1 MIQLHSQWSPQKPP
15 SLTQVLMTLC
25 LGSYKT
31 FAIPSFHMCYEINV
45 CHFVLVIALN
55 LPKPKYQLRQGGVH
69 GSNSNLY
76 GVDAA
81 GSADGGDK
89 LRQRQRQ
96 RQECTASF
104 VLVLGRWSD
113 NSKLCWT
120 AQTLSAK

>member
-1 MIQLHSQWSPQKPP
+1 MTQLHSQWSPQKPP
-15 SLTQVLMTLC
+15 SLTQVLTTLC

-31 FAIPSFHMCYEINV
+31 FAIHSFHMCYEINV
-45 CHFVLVIALN
+45 CHFVLVIASN

-89 LRQRQRQ
+89 L
-96 RQECTASF
+96 
-104 VLVLGRWSD
+104 
-113 NSKLCWT
+113 
-120 AQTLSAK
+120 TLLEVEMFFDG

>member
-1 MIQLHSQWSPQKPP
+1 MHCVSVAKHVMFVN
-15 SLTQVLMTLC
+15 QVMVHDPVTFPMVASKATVIDTGSNDP
-25 LGSYKT
+25 LGSHKT
-31 FAIPSFHMCYEINV
+31 FAILSFHMCYEINV

-89 LRQRQRQ
+89 L
-96 RQECTASF
+96 TVYF
-104 VLVLGRWSD
+104 
-113 NSKLCWT
+113 N
-120 AQTLSAK
+120 